1 MKNLIIIL
9 SLFFLSGCVDPFLLS
24 YAGGN
29 VIYNMQYWEHIDTK
43 EKASLKT
50 ENDCFDKVTKNNPFS
65 RDKYG
70 QCLYEQGYRFR
81 TNNLLYCFWYMPEKC
96 KDYNKFR

>member
-1 MKNLIIIL
+1 MKKFIFILIC
-9 SLFFLSGCVDPFLLS
+9 FCLSGCLDFFLYRDS
-24 YAGGN
+24 YT
-29 VIYNMQYWEHIDTK
+29 IDNMAYWEHIDTK

-50 ENDCFDKVTKNNPFS
+50 ENDCFDKVNQNNSFT

-81 TNNLLYCFWYMPEKC
+81 TDSILYCYYYMKERC
-96 KDYNKFR
+96 KAYDKYRK